1 MSFAAVLAAMP
12 DLLARALA
20 EHVPDDHGRCR
31 ECRADDGT
39 SAPWPCAMRLL
50 ADEARGMNIGP
61 NGAKNGAKNG
71 ATGGLN
77 HRPQRL
83 PEHPAGPGRPHP
95 PQHPPQHP
103 QASQRP
109 QAPQRP
115 PVPPRP
121 QPPLTQHPQHLET
134 APAPIIDGG
143 PVTAPQPPVSDGWDP
158 LADRRAF
165 RRDRYT
171 NLP

>member
-31 ECRADDGT
+31 ECRSDDGT

-50 ADEARGMNIGP
+50 ADEARGMNNGSKNGTGGGP
-61 NGAKNGAKNG
+61 NN
-71 ATGGLN
+71 
-77 HRPQRL
+77 RPYRQ
-83 PEHPAGPGRPHP
+83 PEHPSGPGRPHP
-95 PQHPPQHP
+95 PTHPAPRQ
-103 QASQRP
+103 

-115 PVPPRP
+115 H
-121 QPPLTQHPQHLET
+121 QPLPQHPQHLET
-134 APAPIIDGG
+134 APAPIIDDGL
-143 PVTAPQPPVSDGWDP
+143 VTAPQPPISDGWDP

>member
-50 ADEARGMNIGP
+50 ADEARGMT
-61 NGAKNGAKNG
+61 GAQQR
-71 ATGGLN
+71 
-77 HRPQRL
+77 RPE
-83 PEHPAGPGRPHP
+83 PPAAPMRPRQP
-95 PQHPPQHP
+95 L
-103 QASQRP
+103 
-109 QAPQRP
+109 PQRP
-115 PVPPRP
+115 AAPRP
-121 QPPLTQHPQHLET
+121 GYGDDQNPETRHLETQHLET
-134 APAPIIDGG
+134 QHPETRPAPVVGGPVYEG
-143 PVTAPQPPVSDGWDP
+143 PVTAPQPPVSDTWDP

-165 RRDRYT
+165 RRERYQ
-171 NLP
+171 NHR